1 MSTIASTSPKTGNSF
16 LRLSVIGGL
25 ITGMLHLIIQVGIVY
40 AYLSAIFSQ
49 PPSISVGVGEA

>member
-40 AYLSAIFSQ
+40 GLLLKKRAHLLVPYNT
-49 PPSISVGVGEA
+49 

>member
-40 AYLSAIFSQ
+40 AHLSAIFRGQS
-49 PPSISVGVGEA
+49 